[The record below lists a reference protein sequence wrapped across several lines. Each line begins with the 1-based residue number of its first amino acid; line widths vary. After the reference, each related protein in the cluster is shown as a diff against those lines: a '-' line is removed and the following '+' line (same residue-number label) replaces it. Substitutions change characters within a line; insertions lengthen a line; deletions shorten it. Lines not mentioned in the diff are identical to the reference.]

1 MTSEKFYEVY
11 QRSLVFESFNDHL
24 LKGKNLV
31 QFDRK
36 GWIEASPEETPII
49 EDILVTI
56 K

>member
-1 MTSEKFYEVY
+1 MASEKFYEEY
-11 QRSLVFESFNDHL
+11 QRSLVFESFNEHL
-24 LKGKNLV
+24 LQGKNIV
-31 QFDRK
+31 QLDRK